1 MSTGFENENE
11 IISEFVNKMNYRDL
25 NDNLKSI
32 NNNCSVCRDNFGDGE
47 DIEVRI
53 LSCNHVFCRI

>member
-25 NDNLKSI
+25 NDNLKNVLLTI
-32 NNNCSVCRDNFGDGE
+32 NNN
-47 DIEVRI
+47 RI
-53 LSCNHVFCRI
+53 PKSFS

>member
-25 NDNLKSI
+25 NDNLKNVLLTI
-32 NNNCSVCRDNFGDGE
+32 NNNRMPKSF
-47 DIEVRI
+47 
-53 LSCNHVFCRI
+53 S